1 MNSDDLH
8 ICRSSKNFSGEIFK
22 FLLRFLGFIIFLF
35 QFQFLN
41 AQESSKEE
49 HTDTA
54 FIFVDRNVV
63 VFSKDESFNKKLRYK
78 EAALSEEGFEKSHSI
93 AQNSSS
99 KNKQAVQYDLTE
111 EVRLTQEKEKQIT
124 LKKVKREIEKF
135 ESKNKFSL
143 NKEFYPPQSSDKF
156 SGSKFNTKDYISP
169 KPSNQDVCKQ
179 VCFSEPFFIKKAL
192 SFLHTQKFFYYNNKS
207 FDGCFSQ
214 VFSVRPPPQVFA

>member
-1 MNSDDLH
+1 MNSDGLH
-8 ICRSSKNFSGEIFK
+8 ICRSSKNFRSEKFR

-35 QFQFLN
+35 QSQFIN
-41 AQESSKEE
+41 AQEPLKEE

-78 EAALSEEGFEKSHSI
+78 EVAALSEKGLGKSHSI
-93 AQNSSS
+93 AQNSSI

-124 LKKVKREIEKF
+124 LKEVKREIEKF
-135 ESKNKFSL
+135 ETKNKSSL

-156 SGSKFNTKDYISP
+156 SGSKSNTKDYIGP

-179 VCFSEPFFIKKAL
+179 VCFSEPFLIMKAL
-192 SFLHTQKFFYYNNKS
+192 GFLHTQKFFYYNNKS
-207 FDGCFSQ
+207 FDDCFSN
-214 VFSVRPPPQVFA
+214 VFSVRPPPFYS